1 MPLALS
7 LLATATAL
15 AAKPQV
21 IPTRYEAG
29 HFYATPETSDGHTLR
44 LVVDTGGGGGM
55 GLYWVTGTAAKRLHL
70 ASTTCATGTSGP
82 TVAKLPHYKPGLG
95 LPPPLSACGQVVLVN
110 MQAGRKDA
118 DGDGQLGAGYL
129 PGRVWTFDYPAH
141 RFVFE
146 GAGWRPDPRAHA
158 TVLGFPR
165 DGEGRPT
172 AGFPRITLQVDGLPL
187 DMLLDTGATAHPTP
201 AGQRASGTPT
211 VNGYGVTS
219 YITSA
224 TLEHWHRAHPDW
236 RVVGQGDDLLGA
248 RRVMRLIE
256 VPRVEIAGWTV
267 GPVWFTERPDR
278 TFRQFMSSMTDKPV
292 EGAVGGNVFEH
303 FVMTI
308 DYPGA
313 EAYFRCATGCEAA
326 K

>member
-1 MPLALS
+1 
-7 LLATATAL
+7 
-15 AAKPQV
+15 
-21 IPTRYEAG
+21 
-29 HFYATPETSDGHTLR
+29 
-44 LVVDTGGGGGM
+44 
-55 GLYWVTGTAAKRLHL
+55 
-70 ASTTCATGTSGP
+70 
-82 TVAKLPHYKPGLG
+82 
-95 LPPPLSACGQVVLVN
+95 
-110 MQAGRKDA
+110 
-118 DGDGQLGAGYL
+118 
-129 PGRVWTFDYPAH
+129 
-141 RFVFE
+141 VFE

-165 DGEGRPT
+165 DGEGHLT